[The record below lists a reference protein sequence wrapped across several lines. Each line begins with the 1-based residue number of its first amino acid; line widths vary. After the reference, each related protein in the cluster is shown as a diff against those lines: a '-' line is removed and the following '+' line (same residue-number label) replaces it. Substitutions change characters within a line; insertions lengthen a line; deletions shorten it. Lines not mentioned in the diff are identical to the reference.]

1 MIQAKKLLRMV
12 RQKQQD
18 NNEIK
23 FSDYDILAALNECLR
38 YVNQSFAMKNS
49 DFLEKVKPYRQE
61 EINAQIA
68 EGNESL
74 PEGEAP
80 AELVDFAVTGIELPE
95 DYLSLVSVVRASDGY
110 HLSPVAAVD
119 KVRSGTYK
127 VFGGRLYAAEDF
139 DLLYRA
145 QIAAVKDLE
154 QGVVELPLYFLD
166 GLTKVTGLILNNAE
180 TDVLAA
186 EISELIDKL
195 VPSRRYSNVKARM
208 PFYV

>member
-1 MIQAKKLLRMV
+1 MIQAKKLLRMI
-12 RQKQQD
+12 RNKQQD

-68 EGNESL
+68 AQNEAL
-74 PEGEAP
+74 PEGEVSQ
-80 AELVDFAVTGIELPE
+80 ELVDFAVTGIELPE

-127 VFGGRLYAAEDF
+127 VFGGKLYAAEDF

-166 GLTKVTGLILNNAE
+166 GLVKVTGLILNNAE

>member
-1 MIQAKKLLRMV
+1 MIEAKKLLRMV

-18 NNEIK
+18 NNEVK

-38 YVNQSFAMKNS
+38 YVNQSFALKNS
-49 DFLEKVKPYRQE
+49 DFLEKVEAYRQD
-61 EINAQIA
+61 EINARIA
-68 EGNESL
+68 EETASL
-74 PEGEAP
+74 PKGEAP
-80 AELVDFAVTGIELPE
+80 QEPVDFAVGGVALPE

-110 HLSPVAAVD
+110 YLSPVAAVD
-119 KVRSGTYK
+119 KVRSGAYK

-154 QGVVELPLYFLD
+154 HGVVALPPYFLD
-166 GLTKVTGLILNNAE
+166 GLVKVTGLILNNAE

-186 EISELIDKL
+186 EISEIVDKL
-195 VPSRRYSNVKARM
+195 APSRRYSHVKARM